1 MKAIHNTG
9 ILPFARKWL
18 FVNPKL
24 KELFDK

>member
-1 MKAIHNTG
+1 MKAIHNG
-9 ILPFARKWL
+9 FGFQFSLKLL